1 MNLKKVLYLLGILC
15 LCLPL
20 TAAGNF
26 SLSIQG
32 GLQFPEDS
40 GFKELYGSNQ
50 FLLGMKAQFHLTD
63 SLYGWAGAWRQKASG
78 TTPILE
84 AEAESCQRCLGVGAG
99 WTGSLSDE
107 SNLKYYG
114 EIGILFFHYTE
125 EALETEVSGNVT
137 GFRLSAGMRYH
148 FASTWFA
155 GVGAAYGTASKDIQ
169 TDIQEKI
176 KIKMG
181 GFSLFMEVGA
191 RF

>member
-1 MNLKKVLYLLGILC
+1 MNLKKLAYVLVILSI
-15 LCLPL
+15 CLPV

-26 SLSIQG
+26 SLSLQG
-32 GLQFPEDS
+32 GLQFPEDA

-50 FLLGMKAQFHLTD
+50 FLAGMKAQFHLTD

-84 AEAESCQRCLGVGAG
+84 ADAESCQRCLGVGAG
-99 WTGSLSDE
+99 WTGAFSDD
-107 SNLKYYG
+107 SSLKYYG

-125 EALETEVSGNVT
+125 EALGIEVSGNAT
-137 GFRLSAGMRYH
+137 GFRLAAGARYH

-155 GVGAAYGTASKDIQ
+155 GAGAAYGTASKDIQ
-169 TDIQEKI
+169 TDTLETI

-181 GFSLFMEVGA
+181 GFSLFLEVGA